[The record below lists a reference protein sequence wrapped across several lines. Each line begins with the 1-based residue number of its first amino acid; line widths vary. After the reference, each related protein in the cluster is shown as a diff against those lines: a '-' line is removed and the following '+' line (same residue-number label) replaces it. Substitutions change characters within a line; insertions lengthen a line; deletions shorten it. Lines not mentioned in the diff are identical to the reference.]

1 MARPKGNGRQN
12 VRKASSDNK
21 LPDKR
26 DWLVLAVILV
36 IIFIVF
42 SPSLQNGF
50 TNWDDDLYVTKNSAI
65 TSISF
70 NDMNKFGDN
79 YVGNYHPLTMFSLAL
94 DYQFFGL
101 NPFYYHLKNIILHLL
116 NTLLVFLFIRSL
128 TRGNRFVPLFTALL
142 FGIHPMHVE
151 SVTWIAERKDVLY
164 TFYFL
169 AGLIFYLE
177 YLKRGKIVFLVLT
190 AGAFVLSTLAKSAAV
205 VFPLILFLVDYYETR
220 KFSMKAIAEKVPFL
234 AWSVWI
240 GMVALRTQ
248 SASNAIG
255 DFEYYS
261 LLERVR
267 FASYGYM
274 NYLFKFLFPHKLSSF
289 HPYPDRSNIPAVYN
303 LAVAG
308 IICLATYLI
317 LFGRKRKWLIF
328 GIGFSVITLA
338 LVLQFIT
345 VGNAITAERYT
356 YVPYIG
362 FGFIYGILTEQLWT
376 SERYVK
382 YRNWIVGV
390 ITIQVLVL
398 SVMTFNRTKVWKD
411 SETLWTDVIKKY
423 PEESGAY
430 SNRGHYYRSQNRYDL
445 ALQDYN
451 KAISLDGKNFRA
463 YSNRGKVW
471 FDNGDIDK
479 ALEDYNRAIEIHG
492 DYAEALSNRGAAHAR
507 KGNFDAA
514 LVDLNKALDLEPG
527 NINALLNRSVTWY
540 SVGNFVRT
548 AADVTEYLKFK
559 PEDADM
565 LNLRSLSYNQ
575 QNKNN
580 EALADLNRAIQLMP
594 SQGVFWQ
601 NRSFLLIKMGDK
613 AGALRDIRQAE
624 ALGVKADPGYLQML
638 QQ

>member
-1 MARPKGNGRQN
+1 MARPKGTGRQQL
-12 VRKASSDNK
+12 RKNPTDNGFGGK
-21 LPDKR
+21 K
-26 DWLVLAVILV
+26 DWLVLCVILV
-36 IIFIVF
+36 LTFIVF
-42 SPSLQNGF
+42 SPSLQNDF
-50 TNWDDDLYVTKNSAI
+50 TNWDDDLYVTKNLAI
-65 TSISF
+65 TSISLS
-70 NDMNKFGDN
+70 DLDKFGDN

-94 DYQFFGL
+94 DYHFFGL

-116 NTLLVFLFIRSL
+116 NTLLVFLFIRKL

-142 FGIHPMHVE
+142 FAIHPMHVE

-177 YLKRGKIVFLVLT
+177 YLKSGKIMFLLFT
-190 AGAFVLSTLAKSAAV
+190 AVAFVLSTLAKSAAV
-205 VFPLILFLVDYYETR
+205 VFPVILFLVDYYETR
-220 KFSMKAIAEKVPFL
+220 RFSLKTIAEKVPLL

-261 LLERVR
+261 FFERIR

-274 NYLFKFLFPHKLSSF
+274 NYLVKFLFPHKLSSF
-289 HPYPDRSNIPAVYN
+289 HPYPDRNDIPAVYN
-303 LAVAG
+303 LAVLG
-308 IICLATYLI
+308 IICLAAYLA
-317 LFGRKRKWLIF
+317 LFGRKRKWVIF
-328 GIGFSVITLA
+328 GMGFSVITLA

-362 FGFIYGILTEQLWT
+362 FGFIYGIMIEKLWT
-376 SERYVK
+376 GEAYKK
-382 YRNWIVGV
+382 YRNWLAGIL
-390 ITIQVLVL
+390 TIQILFF
-398 SVMTFNRTKVWKD
+398 SGMAFNRTKVWKD

-430 SNRGHYYRSQNRYDL
+430 SNRGHYYRTQNRYDL

-451 KAISLDGKNFRA
+451 KAIGLDDKNFRA

-471 FDNGDIDK
+471 FDNGEMDK
-479 ALEDYNRAIEIHG
+479 ALEDYNRAISIHG
-492 DYAEALSNRGAAHAR
+492 DYAEALSNRGAAHAM
-507 KGNFDAA
+507 KQNYEAA
-514 LVDLNKALDLEPG
+514 LVDLNKAIELEPD
-527 NINALLNRSVTWY
+527 NINALQNRSVTWY
-540 SVGNFVRT
+540 SMGNFAKA
-548 AADVTEYLKFK
+548 AADVTEYLRYK
-559 PEDADM
+559 PDDADM

-575 QNKNN
+575 QNMNN

-601 NRSFLLIKMGDK
+601 NRSFLLFKMGDK
-613 AGALRDIRQAE
+613 SGALRDVRQAE
-624 ALGVKADPGYLQML
+624 ALGLKADPAFLQML
-638 QQ
+638 QP